1 MARITKAD
9 LEADIAMLRR
19 SNEQLQTD
27 NSILR
32 TEINTYHEAYGVMVK
47 HVSTMT
53 VGNERLADAL
63 SHAIGFVTDRSRLVG
78 GRKP

>member
-1 MARITKAD
+1 MARITIAD
-9 LEADIAMLRR
+9 LQADIAMLRR

-27 NSILR
+27 NTLLR
-32 TEINTYHEAYGVMVK
+32 DQINTYRETYGVMVK

-63 SHAIGFVTDRSRLVG
+63 SHAIGFVTRQEPSHR
-78 GRKP
+78 RT